1 MRSKRLISLPEVVHR
16 TGMCRSIVYRL
27 VSRDQF
33 PRPVKVGRST
43 RWVDVEVDR
52 WIDAA
57 AAARGT
63 VNSDKAA

>member
-1 MRSKRLISLPEVVHR
+1 
-16 TGMCRSIVYRL
+16 

-33 PRPVKVGRST
+33 PRPVKVGRSM

-57 AAARGT
+57 AAARGS